1 MTKKEKEKLFYQKA
15 KSIEKHQGRCM
26 QLDCENC
33 YYHEFHRECFTFA
46 VLDFC
51 EKFIKTYKEDKQL
64 ELDFT

>member
-1 MTKKEKEKLFYQKA
+1 
-15 KSIEKHQGRCM
+15 M